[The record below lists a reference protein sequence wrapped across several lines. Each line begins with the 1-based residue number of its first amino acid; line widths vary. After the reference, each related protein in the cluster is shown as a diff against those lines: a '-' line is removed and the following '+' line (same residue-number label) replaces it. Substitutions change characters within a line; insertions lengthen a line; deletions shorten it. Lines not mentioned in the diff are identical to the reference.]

1 MPLFTLFFCLFLS
14 LVWPGIFNVLL
25 LLVILVGPN
34 CIHKMGFL
42 VMLDFMQD
50 LFYLGYVT
58 TQRELNY
65 KQFSSP
71 WTTISFSLFFTRPK
85 ILSDLNITELF
96 VVNWFFK
103 CTCRFFFALCKWS
116 FNNYVDENQTNFD
129 PLPPRVDK
137 GGNLRTPLPPA
148 LSTWTI
154 VLTFVDDFTLNS
166 DNMAIRVV
174 EFSNGVYKIRKI
186 FA

>member
-103 CTCRFFFALCKWS
+103 CTCRSFLLCVSGHSTTMWTKIKPILTPS
-116 FNNYVDENQTNFD
+116 
-129 PLPPRVDK
+129 PLEWTSLDILHTPPPPPPRIFNVI
-137 GGNLRTPLPPA
+137 
-148 LSTWTI
+148 LSSTYYRWLGT
-154 VLTFVDDFTLNS
+154 
-166 DNMAIRVV
+166 
-174 EFSNGVYKIRKI
+174 
-186 FA
+186 